1 MKKIDFVFPINNEEE
16 FIEISTKL
24 GYKEL
29 CFIYV
34 AGEIKALKERIK
46 RLQEKTKIKLLL
58 GITKKN
64 FNIFNVDYSLL
75 ESSDKNQA
83 VLEKGG
89 FNILYAIEKF
99 NINHVLCKLAKKN
112 NIAFALSFSN
122 ILKNENKAKLLSKI
136 KRSLMLCKKY
146 KVDVIFASFASNPF
160 EMRNYYD
167 LRSFFDIISRK

>member
-1 MKKIDFVFPINNEEE
+1 MKKIDFVFPFNNEEE
-16 FIEISTKL
+16 FIGIATKL

-34 AGEIKALKERIK
+34 AGEINALKERIK

-58 GITKKN
+58 GITPKN
-64 FNIFNVDYSLL
+64 FKKFDVDYRLL
-75 ESSDKNQA
+75 ESSNKNQA

-89 FNILYAIEKF
+89 FGILYSIEKF

-112 NIAFALSFSN
+112 NITFAFSFSN
-122 ILKNENKAKLLSKI
+122 ILKNEDKAKMLSKL

-146 KVDVIFASFASNPF
+146 KVDVIFGSFASNPF

-167 LRSFFDIISRK
+167 LISFFDLIARQ